1 MRGQKKLTQRGICP
15 LLRLWWWNWS
25 TMTVATTDIPTITMV
40 LAKYWPMTDGGQHL
54 SFTITADGLY
64 KTMNSH
70 TTPSRKQEASLHRN
84 MHMNAWRNWPI
95 RGTESEVAGITSAT
109 ISMKTVSESRTVMPG
124 SRHKTPGEKSLLNK
138 RRKEMHQG
146 KDQELTV
153 KYNRNSILSA
163 TQWLLTQADLLPR
176 VCRQQEDQQSHGG
189 EQHAGDEQIEG
200 VKQGPPS

>member
-1 MRGQKKLTQRGICP
+1 MASARCWGCGDETVARWP
-15 LLRLWWWNWS
+15 WLRLTSRQSPWCWQNTGLWQ
-25 TMTVATTDIPTITMV
+25 TE
-40 LAKYWPMTDGGQHL
+40 GQHL
-54 SFTITADGLY
+54 SFTITADGFY
-64 KTMNSH
+64 KTVNSH
-70 TTPSRKQEASLHRN
+70 TTPPRKHEASLHRN
-84 MHMNAWRNWPI
+84 LHRNAWRNWPI
-95 RGTESEVAGITSAT
+95 RGTESEVAGIISAT

-124 SRHKTPGEKSLLNK
+124 SRHKTPGEKSLLKDK

-146 KDQELTV
+146 KDQELTA
-153 KYNRNSILSA
+153 KYNRNSYLSV